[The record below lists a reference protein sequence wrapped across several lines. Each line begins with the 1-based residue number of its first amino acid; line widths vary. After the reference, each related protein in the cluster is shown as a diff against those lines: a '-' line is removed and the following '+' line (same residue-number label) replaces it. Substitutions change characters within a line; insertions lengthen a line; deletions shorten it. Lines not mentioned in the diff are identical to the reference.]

1 MINKIL
7 VPTDFSA
14 AAGNSLDYAIGFARK
29 TNAEILVL
37 HINQVA
43 LVDASMPAE
52 TYQMFVKEI
61 EDFTSEQF
69 SIIENKLNN
78 LSVKYRL
85 LSRYG
90 FVADEICEISENE
103 NIDLIIMGTTGAS
116 GIAEVLIGSNSA
128 SVVAKTKIPVLVI
141 PPSTPY
147 KDLNKIVYATDYNE
161 PEFSS
166 FLRLIYYAELFDCP
180 LDVIHVKSES
190 DRYFNAENNFFK
202 KNKDKISYPKLQF
215 VNLEKGDIITSI
227 NTYIDDHHA
236 DLLVMAKH
244 NRNFFDRLFHRSLSK
259 KMAFHTHIPLL
270 ILVKENQND

>member
-1 MINKIL
+1 MISKIL

-14 AAGNSLDYAIGFARK
+14 AAGNSLDYAIGFAKK
-29 TNAEILVL
+29 TQAEIVVL

-52 TYQMFVKEI
+52 TYQMFVTEI
-61 EDFTSEQF
+61 DDFTTEQF
-69 SIIENKLNN
+69 SAIENKLKDH
-78 LSVKYRL
+78 SVKYTL

-90 FVADEICEISENE
+90 FVADEICEIAETE

-116 GIAEVLIGSNSA
+116 GITEVLIGSNSA
-128 SVVAKTKIPVLVI
+128 SVVAKTTIPALVI

-147 KDLNKIVYATDYNE
+147 KELGKIVYATDYNE
-161 PEFSS
+161 PEFPAV
-166 FLRLIYYAELFDCP
+166 LRLIYYAELFDCP
-180 LDVIHVKSES
+180 LDIIHVKSEN
-190 DRYFNAENNFFK
+190 DKYFNAENNFFK

-215 VNLEKGDIITSI
+215 INLEKGDVINSI
-227 NTYIDDHHA
+227 NTYIDDHHV

-270 ILVKENQND
+270 ILVKED